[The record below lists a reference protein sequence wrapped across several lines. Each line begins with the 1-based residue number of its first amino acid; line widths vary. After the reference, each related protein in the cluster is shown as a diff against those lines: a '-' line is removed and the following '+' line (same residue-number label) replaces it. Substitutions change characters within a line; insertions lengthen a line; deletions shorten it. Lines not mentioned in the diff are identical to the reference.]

1 MSGNGTRFFVPCQ
14 VKLRC
19 CFFVLAAFL
28 AGCAMPQRE
37 ATDRL
42 APALGRIIV
51 LTGVRGTRPNLGI
64 PGRID
69 HMAYDPAT
77 KRLFVSALENGSLE
91 VLDLEQGARVRSIGG
106 LSKPQGVVI
115 VPGSSCAV
123 LACGGNGVAHVFDTR
138 SLVERTNFEV
148 GLDADNVR
156 LDPEADLV
164 YICHGNTNR
173 GFIAVLDP
181 RNWGKLR
188 DLPFSSKPE
197 SFQIEPAGNHLF
209 ANIPGG
215 KASSK
220 DGVVVSVNCKDG
232 NIEAETELKE
242 RARNFPMALD
252 PVHKRV
258 FIVCRKPARLIALDA
273 RTCSVLAEAP
283 CIDDSDD
290 MYYDAETGRVLVIG
304 GGFRPD
310 IQDAGRASPCS
321 PPGEM
326 GAIDVF
332 AVGKNSELSRVAST
346 PTGIHA
352 RTGLFVPS
360 RRAIYVAVPMREG
373 RDPEIREY
381 NIPR

>member
-1 MSGNGTRFFVPCQ
+1 MSRTRARFWLHCLAKSPS
-14 VKLRC
+14 
-19 CFFVLAAFL
+19 CFFVLAAFV
-28 AGCAMPQRE
+28 AGCSLPQPD
-37 ATDRL
+37 ATNRL
-42 APALGRIIV
+42 APVLGRVTV

-69 HMAYDPAT
+69 HMAYDPVT

-91 VLDLEQGARVRSIGG
+91 VLDLERGTRVRSISG

-115 VPGSSCAV
+115 VPASACAV
-123 LACGGNGVAHVFDTR
+123 SACGGDGVAHVYDTR
-138 SLVERTNFEV
+138 SLVERTNFEI

-156 LDPEADLV
+156 YDPEANAV
-164 YICHGNTNR
+164 YICYGNTNH

-181 RNWGKLR
+181 RNWAKLR
-188 DLPFSSKPE
+188 DLPFLSKPE
-197 SFQIEPAGNHLF
+197 SFQLEPGGNHLF

-215 KASSK
+215 KISSK
-220 DGVVVSVNCKDG
+220 DGVVVSVNRNDG
-232 NIEAETELKE
+232 EIEAQAELQG

-258 FIVCRKPARLIALDA
+258 FIVCRKPARLMALDA
-273 RTCSVLAEAP
+273 RNLSVLSEAP
-283 CIDDSDD
+283 CTDDSDD
-290 MYYDAETGRVLVIG
+290 MYYDAATGRVLVIG
-304 GGFRPD
+304 GGSRPD
-310 IQDAGRASPCS
+310 LRDTGTASPAS

-332 AVGKNSELSRVAST
+332 SVGNNGELARVAST
-346 PTGIHA
+346 PTAIHA

-360 RRAIYVAVPMREG
+360 RRAIYVAAPMHDG

-381 NIPR
+381 KVPQ

>member
-1 MSGNGTRFFVPCQ
+1 MKKSTR
-14 VKLRC
+14 L
-19 CFFVLAAFL
+19 FVLAAILGACAL
-28 AGCAMPQRE
+28 APQKAAGGPE
-37 ATDRL
+37 
-42 APALGRIIV
+42 PALGRVIV
-51 LTGVRGTRPNLGI
+51 LAGVRGTHPNLGI

-77 KRLFVSALENGSLE
+77 QRLFVSALENGSLE
-91 VLDLEQGARVRSIGG
+91 VLDLEQGKRVQSIGG

-123 LACGGNGVAHVFDTR
+123 SACGGDGVAHVYDTR
-138 SLVERTNFEV
+138 SLVERTNFV
-148 GLDADNVR
+148 IGLDADNVR
-156 LDPEADLV
+156 YDPEANAV
-164 YICHGNTNR
+164 YICYGNTNN

-181 RNWGKLR
+181 LTWGKLR
-188 DLPFSSKPE
+188 DLPFVSKPE
-197 SFQIEPAGNHLF
+197 SFQLEPGKNLLF

-215 KASSK
+215 KSSSK
-220 DGVVVSVNCKDG
+220 DGVVVSVNRHDG
-232 NIEAETELKE
+232 KIEAQTELKD

-252 PVHKRV
+252 SAHDRV
-258 FIVCRKPARLIALDA
+258 FIVCRKPARLMALDG

-283 CIDDSDD
+283 CTDDSDD
-290 MYYDAETGRVLVIG
+290 MYFDAETGRVLVIG

-310 IQDAGRASPCS
+310 LKDAGAASPVS

-332 AVGKNSELSRVAST
+332 SVGAKGELARVAST

-360 RRAIYVAVPMREG
+360 RRAVYVAVPMRDG